1 MSMVHVE
8 VKDLYKNKYA
18 LLWSIL
24 SFKAGLINSAGF
36 LIAGSY
42 VSHVTGFGT
51 QMGIAMGHADY
62 QFGIDLLVIPIFF
75 ILGAFLTS
83 MILDKSYSKDAIPNY
98 PIVQSIITFLLG
110 LISICFFTGVFHSI
124 APNQQNLN
132 SIILISLLCLI
143 CGLKNGLTTWATHGK
158 IRTTHLTGLS
168 TDIGLHLL
176 KVFRPEGSHSRYPEP
191 KKVTY
196 IRLLTLFSFSVG
208 AFLSALLIPMISYKI
223 FYIAFLIS
231 IVLYAVSVVHRASLI
246 NSLTHIG
253 GAHENTNEGNAGKD
267 ITVASGRVA

>member
-1 MSMVHVE
+1 MVHVE
-8 VKDLYKNKYA
+8 IKDLYKTKYT

-51 QMGIAMGHADY
+51 QVGISIGHHDY
-62 QFGIDLLVIPIFF
+62 HFGIELFVIPFFF
-75 ILGAFLTS
+75 IFGSFITAFL
-83 MILDKSYSKDAIPNY
+83 LDKNYSQEKIPNY
-98 PIVQSIITFLLG
+98 PLVQILITFLLG
-110 LISICFFTGVFHSI
+110 LIALSFSTGIFRSVTPDERHFSSIVLI
-124 APNQQNLN
+124 A
-132 SIILISLLCLI
+132 LLCLI

-168 TDIGLHLL
+168 TDIGLHLI

-196 IRLLTLFSFSVG
+196 ARLITLFSFSTG
-208 AFLSALLIPMISYKI
+208 AFLSAVLIPTIGYKV
-223 FYIAFLIS
+223 FHLSFLIS
-231 IVLYAVSVVHRASLI
+231 LSLLAVSVLHRKRVIHNYQSHNKGEFNANPDQRI
-246 NSLTHIG
+246 TGENYPLT
-253 GAHENTNEGNAGKD
+253 
-267 ITVASGRVA
+267 SSRVA